1 MSNSYAAVSALI
13 FTIVAIM
20 HAVRLVNRWAVVI
33 GPYKVSMSASWAGLI
48 VAALLAVWGVVQ
60 AINNVFV
67 GEIPP

>member
-1 MSNSYAAVSALI
+1 
-13 FTIVAIM
+13 M

-33 GPYKVSMSASWAGLI
+33 GPYKVSMSASWAGLV